1 MALSVHSDGSVLGV
15 DWSKIQ
21 TVLLDM
27 DGTLLDLQF
36 DTEFWTQTVPAR
48 YAAEQGITFDCA
60 RDRLDPIHKRESG
73 HLNWYC
79 LDFWSETLGVDI
91 VQLKQ
96 EIQHLIAFRPHVK
109 TFLQELQDT
118 RHRVVLVTNAH
129 NHSLNLKLSIT
140 GLDHYVD
147 AIVCSH
153 DLKLPK
159 ENPLFWEKLQSV
171 EVFDRRRTMLIDD
184 SLAVLKS
191 AQEYGIE
198 HIYSIVQ
205 PDSQKPPRSN
215 EEFPSIDR
223 FDQHSAKNS

>member
-1 MALSVHSDGSVLGV
+1 MINWNNIDSVF
-15 DWSKIQ
+15 
-21 TVLLDM
+21 LDM
-27 DGTLLDLQF
+27 DGTLLDLHF
-36 DTEFWTQTVPAR
+36 DNYFWLTHLPKR
-48 YAAEQGITFDCA
+48 YSDIKGVSKSEADETLLKLIKQEEGT
-60 RDRLDPIHKRESG
+60 
-73 HLNWYC
+73 LNWYC
-79 LDFWSETLGVDI
+79 LDFWTETLGVDI
-91 VQLKQ
+91 TELKQ

-109 TFLQELQDT
+109 TFLQELQDS

-129 NHSLNLKLSIT
+129 NKSLNLKLSIT

-147 AIVCSH
+147 AIICSH

-159 ENPLFWEKLQSV
+159 ENPLFWEKLQTV
-171 EVFDRRRTMLIDD
+171 EPFDKTRTMLIDD

-191 AQEYGIE
+191 AQEYGIQ

-223 FDQHSAKNS
+223 FDQHSTKSH

>member
-1 MALSVHSDGSVLGV
+1 MINWNDIDSVF
-15 DWSKIQ
+15 
-21 TVLLDM
+21 LDM
-27 DGTLLDLQF
+27 DGTLLDLHF
-36 DTEFWTQTVPAR
+36 DTYFWLTHLPER
-48 YAAEQGITFDCA
+48 YADIKGVPPSVANKTLLQLIKQEEGT
-60 RDRLDPIHKRESG
+60 
-73 HLNWYC
+73 LNWYC

>member
-1 MALSVHSDGSVLGV
+1 MINWNNVDSVF
-15 DWSKIQ
+15 
-21 TVLLDM
+21 LDM
-27 DGTLLDLQF
+27 DGTLLDLHF
-36 DTEFWTQTVPAR
+36 DNYFWLTHLPNR
-48 YAAEQGITFDCA
+48 YSDIKGVSKSEANETLLKLIKQEEGT
-60 RDRLDPIHKRESG
+60 
-73 HLNWYC
+73 LNWYC
-79 LDFWSETLGVDI
+79 LDFWTETLGVNI
-91 VQLKQ
+91 TELKQ

-129 NHSLNLKLSIT
+129 NKSLNLKLSIT

-147 AIVCSH
+147 AIICSH

-159 ENPLFWEKLQSV
+159 ENPYFWEKLQNV
-171 EVFDRRRTMLIDD
+171 EPFDKSRTMLIDD

-191 AQEYGIE
+191 AQEYGIQ

-205 PDSQKPPRSN
+205 PDSKKPPRQN

-223 FDQHSAKNS
+223 FDLHSAKGR

>member
-1 MALSVHSDGSVLGV
+1 MINWNDIDSVF
-15 DWSKIQ
+15 
-21 TVLLDM
+21 LDM
-27 DGTLLDLQF
+27 DGTLLDLHF
-36 DTEFWTQTVPAR
+36 DNYFWLTHLPER
-48 YAAEQGITFDCA
+48 YSEIKGISKSKANET
-60 RDRLDPIHKRESG
+60 LLQLIKQEEG
-73 HLNWYC
+73 TLNWYC
-79 LDFWSETLGVDI
+79 LDFWTDTLGVNI
-91 VQLKQ
+91 TALKQ

-109 TFLQELQDT
+109 TFLQELQDS

-129 NHSLNLKLSIT
+129 NKSLNLKLSIT

-159 ENPLFWEKLQSV
+159 ENPEFWKKLQTV
-171 EVFDRRRTMLIDD
+171 EPFNKARTVLIDD

-191 AQEYGIE
+191 AQAYGIE

-205 PDSQKPPRSN
+205 PDSQKPPRDN

-223 FDQHSAKNS
+223 FDQHTSKGN

>member
-1 MALSVHSDGSVLGV
+1 MINWNNIDSVF
-15 DWSKIQ
+15 
-21 TVLLDM
+21 LDM
-27 DGTLLDLQF
+27 DGTLLDLHF
-36 DTEFWTQTVPAR
+36 DNYFWLTHLPKR
-48 YAAEQGITFDCA
+48 YSDIKGVSKSEADETLLKLIKQEEGT
-60 RDRLDPIHKRESG
+60 
-73 HLNWYC
+73 LNWYC
-79 LDFWSETLGVDI
+79 LDFWTETLGVDI
-91 VQLKQ
+91 TELKQ

-109 TFLQELQDT
+109 TFLQELQDS

-129 NHSLNLKLSIT
+129 NKSLNLKLSIT

-147 AIVCSH
+147 AIICSH

-159 ENPLFWEKLQSV
+159 ENPLFWEKLQTV
-171 EVFDRRRTMLIDD
+171 EPFDKTRTMLIDD

-191 AQEYGIE
+191 AQEYGIQ

-223 FDQHSAKNS
+223 FDQHSTKNH

>member
-1 MALSVHSDGSVLGV
+1 MINWNDIDSVF
-15 DWSKIQ
+15 
-21 TVLLDM
+21 LDM
-27 DGTLLDLQF
+27 DGTLLDLHF
-36 DTEFWTQTVPAR
+36 DNYFWLTHLPER
-48 YAAEQGITFDCA
+48 YADIKGISKPKANET
-60 RDRLDPIHKRESG
+60 LLQLIKQEEG
-73 HLNWYC
+73 TLNWYC
-79 LDFWSETLGVDI
+79 LDFWTETLGVDI
-91 VQLKQ
+91 TELKQ

-109 TFLQELQDT
+109 TFLQELQES

-129 NHSLNLKLSIT
+129 NKSLNLKLSIT

-159 ENPLFWEKLQSV
+159 ENPLFWEKLQLV
-171 EVFDRRRTMLIDD
+171 EPFNKKRTMLIDD

-191 AQEYGIE
+191 AQGYGIQ

-205 PDSQKPPRSN
+205 PDSKKPPRSN

-223 FDQHSAKNS
+223 FDQHSTKDHQE

>member
-1 MALSVHSDGSVLGV
+1 MIKWNDIDSVF
-15 DWSKIQ
+15 
-21 TVLLDM
+21 LDM
-27 DGTLLDLQF
+27 DGTLLDLHF
-36 DTEFWTQTVPAR
+36 DTYFWLTHLPER
-48 YAAEQGITFDCA
+48 YADIKGVAPAEASETLLQLIKKEEGT
-60 RDRLDPIHKRESG
+60 
-73 HLNWYC
+73 LNWYC
-79 LDFWSETLGVDI
+79 LDFWSDNLGVNI
-91 VQLKQ
+91 MQLKQ

-118 RHRVVLVTNAH
+118 HHRVVLVTNAH

-159 ENPLFWEKLQSV
+159 ENPEFWDKLQSI
-171 EVFDRRRTMLIDD
+171 EAFDKRRTMLIDD

-191 AQEYGIE
+191 AQTYGIQ
-198 HIYSIVQ
+198 HIYSIAQ
-205 PDSQKPPRSN
+205 PDSQKPPRHN

-223 FDQHSAKNS
+223 FDRHSAKNS

>member
-1 MALSVHSDGSVLGV
+1 MINWNNIDSVF
-15 DWSKIQ
+15 
-21 TVLLDM
+21 LDM
-27 DGTLLDLQF
+27 DGTLLDLHF
-36 DTEFWTQTVPAR
+36 DNYFWLTHLPKR
-48 YAAEQGITFDCA
+48 YSDIKGVSKSEADETLLKLIKQEEGT
-60 RDRLDPIHKRESG
+60 
-73 HLNWYC
+73 LNWYC
-79 LDFWSETLGVDI
+79 LDFWTETLGVDI
-91 VQLKQ
+91 TELKQ

-109 TFLQELQDT
+109 TFLQELQDS

-129 NHSLNLKLSIT
+129 NKSLNLKLSIT

-147 AIVCSH
+147 AIICSH

-159 ENPLFWEKLQSV
+159 ENPLFWEKLQTV
-171 EVFDRRRTMLIDD
+171 EPFDKTRTMLIDD

-191 AQEYGIE
+191 AQEYGIQ

-223 FDQHSAKNS
+223 FDQHSTKDHQE

>member
-1 MALSVHSDGSVLGV
+1 MINWNNIDSVF
-15 DWSKIQ
+15 
-21 TVLLDM
+21 LDM
-27 DGTLLDLQF
+27 DGTLLDLHF
-36 DTEFWTQTVPAR
+36 DNYFWLTHLPKR
-48 YAAEQGITFDCA
+48 YSDIKGVSKSEADETLLKLIKQEEGT
-60 RDRLDPIHKRESG
+60 
-73 HLNWYC
+73 LNWYC
-79 LDFWSETLGVDI
+79 LDFWTETLGVDI
-91 VQLKQ
+91 TELKQ

-109 TFLQELQDT
+109 TFLQELQDS

-129 NHSLNLKLSIT
+129 NKSLNLKLSIT

-147 AIVCSH
+147 AIICSH

-159 ENPLFWEKLQSV
+159 ENPLFWEKLQTV
-171 EVFDRRRTMLIDD
+171 EPFDKTRTMLIDD

-191 AQEYGIE
+191 AQEYGIQ

-223 FDQHSAKNS
+223 FDQHSTKSN

>member
-1 MALSVHSDGSVLGV
+1 MINWNNIDSVF
-15 DWSKIQ
+15 
-21 TVLLDM
+21 LDM
-27 DGTLLDLQF
+27 DGTLLDLHF
-36 DTEFWTQTVPAR
+36 DNYFWLTHLPKR
-48 YAAEQGITFDCA
+48 YSDIKGVSKSEANETLLKLIKQEEGT
-60 RDRLDPIHKRESG
+60 
-73 HLNWYC
+73 LNWYC
-79 LDFWSETLGVDI
+79 LDYWTETLGVNI
-91 VQLKQ
+91 TELKQ

-109 TFLQELQDT
+109 TFLQELQDS

-129 NHSLNLKLSIT
+129 NKSLNLKLSIT

-153 DLKLPK
+153 DLKIPK
-159 ENPLFWEKLQSV
+159 ENPLFWEKLQTI
-171 EVFDRRRTMLIDD
+171 EPFDKTRTMLIDD

-191 AQEYGIE
+191 AQEYGIQ

-223 FDQHSAKNS
+223 FDQHSAKKN

>member
-1 MALSVHSDGSVLGV
+1 MINWNNIDSVF
-15 DWSKIQ
+15 
-21 TVLLDM
+21 LDM
-27 DGTLLDLQF
+27 DGTLLDLHF
-36 DTEFWTQTVPAR
+36 DNYFWLTHLPKR
-48 YAAEQGITFDCA
+48 YSDIKGVSKSEADETLLKLIKQEEGT
-60 RDRLDPIHKRESG
+60 
-73 HLNWYC
+73 LNWYC
-79 LDFWSETLGVDI
+79 LDFWTETLGVDI
-91 VQLKQ
+91 TELKQ

-109 TFLQELQDT
+109 TFLQELQDS

-129 NHSLNLKLSIT
+129 NKSLNLKLSIT

-147 AIVCSH
+147 AIICSH

-159 ENPLFWEKLQSV
+159 ENPLFWEKLQAV
-171 EVFDRRRTMLIDD
+171 EPFDKTRTMLIDD

-191 AQEYGIE
+191 AQEYGIQ

-223 FDQHSAKNS
+223 FDQHSTKNH